1 MMSEEETDDLTDMEI
16 LKEIV
21 KRNKMKRQL
30 WKEEESKYQHINIKD
45 FKLAKRSTNEMF
57 SLIES

>member
-16 LKEIV
+16 LTEIV

-30 WKEEESKYQHINIKD
+30 WKEEE
-45 FKLAKRSTNEMF
+45 
-57 SLIES
+57 